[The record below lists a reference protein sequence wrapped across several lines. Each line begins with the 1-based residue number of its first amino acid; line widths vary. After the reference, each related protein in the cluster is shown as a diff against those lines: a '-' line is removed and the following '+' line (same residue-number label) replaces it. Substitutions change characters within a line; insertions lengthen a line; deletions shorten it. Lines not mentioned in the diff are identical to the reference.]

1 VRVVGY
7 AFRWAIPDVQVQKV
21 ENGYITVQSPTN
33 GRCVRACVTGQAS
46 PAQISQWM
54 RGGFQQQQQKD
65 LGRSSVKE
73 QKPTRY
79 GGIVLVERHPARAGG
94 RG

>member
-33 GRCVRACVTGQAS
+33 GRCVRALPGKVVRRRSVDARG
-46 PAQISQWM
+46 ISTTTNK
-54 RGGFQQQQQKD
+54 QK
-65 LGRSSVKE
+65 
-73 QKPTRY
+73 
-79 GGIVLVERHPARAGG
+79 
-94 RG
+94 